1 MRISDQQTLNNA
13 LRNLQSNQERL
24 SRSSE
29 RATTGLEVARPSD
42 DPAAYNRAADYQTQL
57 TRMDGYDQNISLVR
71 ARLAST
77 DSTTQSMQ
85 GVLTRL
91 RELALGALGPGT
103 DSTLVA
109 SEVVSLRA
117 QLTQLTNRNINGEY
131 LFSGYS
137 GAAPFNANNVFTGD
151 NQRRAI
157 EVSPLGA
164 TTFGLTAKDAFGV
177 DPGQVV
183 FPGIDSLITA
193 IRTRDQAGVNVGI
206 GAIDSYQKTL
216 AQAQT
221 QLGSQMNW
229 LDLAQSSNQSY
240 RMTLNTALSEARDAD
255 PAQAYSALAAD
266 RTTMEATYAVLS
278 AGRGLSLVKYL

>member
-91 RELALGALGPGT
+91 RELALGALMGFLPCMIPAWALSQAALTRSPFPGALFLLLLIVLT
-103 DSTLVA
+103 TPVLLISTQLPRLLGLLPD
-109 SEVVSLRA
+109 SLRV
-117 QLTQLTNRNINGEY
+117 LLPR
-131 LFSGYS
+131 LFPAVSGVWLILIG
-137 GAAPFNANNVFTGD
+137 GAGLGLWPHAHLAISLFGHPFLMMLF
-151 NQRRAI
+151 
-157 EVSPLGA
+157 
-164 TTFGLTAKDAFGV
+164 
-177 DPGQVV
+177 
-183 FPGIDSLITA
+183 
-193 IRTRDQAGVNVGI
+193 
-206 GAIDSYQKTL
+206 
-216 AQAQT
+216 
-221 QLGSQMNW
+221 
-229 LDLAQSSNQSY
+229 
-240 RMTLNTALSEARDAD
+240 
-255 PAQAYSALAAD
+255 
-266 RTTMEATYAVLS
+266 
-278 AGRGLSLVKYL
+278 